1 MLGCKV
7 QQNYSHTSMNI
18 RASRK
23 KHHQTKKMH
32 HQKEKHYQKQRIP
45 RSNTH
50 RSEQNKLN
58 PLKKT
63 EFKSE

>member
-18 RASRK
+18 WASS
-23 KHHQTKKMH
+23 QKMH
-32 HQKEKHYQKQRIP
+32 NKKEKHYQKQRIP

-50 RSEQNKLN
+50 RSKQNKLN
-58 PLKKT
+58 PIKKR
-63 EFKSE
+63 EFESE